1 MQLNET
7 LTAVEGLRVGHAQNE
22 HARTGSTV
30 ILLEPEAD
38 VACEARGGWPGT
50 YDTHSIDVTKT
61 FVKKNAVFFTGGD
74 VFGFDSAIGIRR
86 YILEQGLASPAGAGK
101 LPGIVG
107 ANIYDIE
114 FATMREA
121 SYPDMGYSACKNA
134 SSDSVTEGN
143 VGAGIG
149 ATVGKFSKLRLKNAC
164 KGGCGTQ
171 AIELPNRIVVGALV
185 ITNAVGNIYDPQSGK
200 TIAGVR
206 RPDGGFFEFEEIMGE
221 YLHDTDTAPHN
232 TTIGI
237 VATNVDLSHEQLIK
251 VAQLG
256 HDGLAMSI
264 RPVHMSTDGDT
275 MFAASTAKI
284 GGMRERERI
293 VDIIGYTGAKCVAS
307 AVVRSV
313 RAART
318 LSNVPSC
325 NDLTKKETSHRIGI

>member
-22 HARTGSTV
+22 HARTGCTV

-61 FVKKNAVFFTGGD
+61 FVKKHAVFLTGGD
-74 VFGFDSAIGIRR
+74 VFGFDTAVGIRR
-86 YILEQGLASPAGAGK
+86 YLLERNLASATGAGK

-107 ANIYDIE
+107 ANIYDVE
-114 FATMREA
+114 FAAIQEA
-121 SYPDMGYSACKNA
+121 NYPDMGYAACLNA
-134 SSDSVTEGN
+134 STQPVTEGN

-149 ATVGKFSKLRLKNAC
+149 ATVGKLTGMRFAS
-164 KGGCGTQ
+164 KGGCGSSAVQ
-171 AIELPNRIVVGALV
+171 LPNDITVAALV
-185 ITNAVGNIYDPQSGK
+185 VTNAIGNIYDLENGK

-206 RPDGGFFEFEEIMGE
+206 RPEGGFREFEEIMID
-221 YLHDTDTAPHN
+221 YLKDTSHHN

-237 VATNVDLSHEQLIK
+237 VGTNVDLSHEQLIK
-251 VAQLG
+251 VAQLA

-264 RPVHMSTDGDT
+264 KPVHMSTDGDT
-275 MFAASTAKI
+275 LFATSTAKI
-284 GGMRERERI
+284 RGMREVERI
-293 VDIIGYTGAKCVAS
+293 VDIIGYAGARCIAK
-307 AVVRSV
+307 AVVRSA

-318 LSNVPSC
+318 LSNVPGLK
-325 NDLTKKETSHRIGI
+325 N

>member
-1 MQLNET
+1 MNVAMTSNET
-7 LTAVEGLRVGHAQNE
+7 LTAVPGLKVGHAQNE
-22 HARTGSTV
+22 QARTGCTV
-30 ILLEPEAD
+30 VLFDPEAD

-61 FVKKNAVFFTGGD
+61 FVKKNVVFLTGGD

-86 YILEQGLASPAGAGK
+86 YVLEQGMASGTGAGK

-107 ANIYDIE
+107 ANIYDVE
-114 FATMREA
+114 FATINEA
-121 SYPDMGYSACKNA
+121 SYPELGYSACKNS
-134 SSDSVTEGN
+134 SSDPVAEGN

-149 ATVGKFSKLRLKNAC
+149 ATVGKFSGLKNAC

-171 AIELPNRIVVGALV
+171 SVQLPNKIVVGALV
-185 ITNAVGNIYDPQSGK
+185 VTNAVGNIYEIQTGK
-200 TIAGVR
+200 TVAGVR
-206 RPDGGFFEFEEIMGE
+206 RPEGGFYEFEDIME
-221 YLHDTDTAPHN
+221 DYLRDTTPHN

-251 VAQLG
+251 VAQLA

-284 GGMRERERI
+284 SGMRERERI
-293 VDIIGYTGAKCVAS
+293 VDIIGYAGARCVAS
-307 AVVRSV
+307 AVVRSA

-325 NDLTKKETSHRIGI
+325 NDLTK